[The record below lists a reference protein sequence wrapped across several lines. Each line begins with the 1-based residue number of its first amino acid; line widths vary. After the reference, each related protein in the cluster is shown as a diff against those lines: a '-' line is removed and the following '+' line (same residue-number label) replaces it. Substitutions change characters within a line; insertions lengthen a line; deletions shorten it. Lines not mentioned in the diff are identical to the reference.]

1 MATVDVVATKQDER
15 AELLAD
21 GCITVLEAAK
31 FSGLGKSTLYE
42 LMDAGR
48 LAYVRVGRARR
59 IPKRELLRFL
69 AGQLVPRRTA

>member
-1 MATVDVVATKQDER
+1 MATVDAVATKQDER

-31 FSGLGKSTLYE
+31 FSGLGKTTLYE

-59 IPKRELLRFL
+59 IPKRELMRFL

>member
-59 IPKRELLRFL
+59 IPKRELMRFL

>member
-59 IPKRELLRFL
+59 IPKRELVRFL

>member
-1 MATVDVVATKQDER
+1 METIGVTNRTQSD
-15 AELLAD
+15 AEDILAD
-21 GCITVLEAAK
+21 GLMTVREAAQ
-31 FSGLGKSTLYE
+31 FSGLGKTTLYG
-42 LMDAGR
+42 LMDSGR

>member
-59 IPKRELLRFL
+59 IPRRELVRFL
-69 AGQLVPRRTA
+69 ASQLVPRRSA

>member
-1 MATVDVVATKQDER
+1 MATVDAVATKQDER

-31 FSGLGKSTLYE
+31 FSGLGKTTLYG
-42 LMDAGR
+42 LMETGR

-59 IPKRELLRFL
+59 IPKRELIRFL
-69 AGQLVPRRTA
+69 AEQLVPRRTA

>member
-31 FSGLGKSTLYE
+31 FSGLGKTTLYE

-59 IPKRELLRFL
+59 IPKRELVRFL